1 MLISSWCHIYH
12 HILLS
17 MTLCSRLGFET
28 LPCSLICYWFHIIH
42 NTLHG
47 TCHWAEGYIIILY
60 VTSAAFMPA
69 WSVCTLAVLNILVVH
84 YPKFKAWYLD
94 STVLFLIT
102 ASRQCRVTY
111 SIRQGRVF
119 FNTEQLHPC
128 TLFLPGP
135 ELDQPQGKKE
145 IGVNC
150 ALSFWTLSDHLIF

>member
-119 FNTEQLHPC
+119 L
-128 TLFLPGP
+128 
-135 ELDQPQGKKE
+135 
-145 IGVNC
+145 
-150 ALSFWTLSDHLIF
+150 TLSSFIHAHSSCLGQSWINLKGKRKLG